1 MIAGLL
7 NQLVTVAPH
16 TGNDAKGRPVYG
28 TAVQYAAR
36 VQAKPRIVLTRDGH
50 DILSSARVYIVPS
63 AVVAIDS
70 QLTLPDGSQPIVL
83 QVYPQYDKDG
93 NLDHWMV
100 DA

>member
-36 VQAKPRIVLTRDGH
+36 VQAKPKIVLNRDGQN
-50 DILSSARVYIVPS
+50 ILSSARVYIDPS
-63 AVVAIDS
+63 AVIAIDS
-70 QLTLPDGSQPIVL
+70 QITLPDGSQPIIL
-83 QVYPQYDKDG
+83 QLFPSYDKDG
-93 NLDHWMV
+93 NNDHWTV